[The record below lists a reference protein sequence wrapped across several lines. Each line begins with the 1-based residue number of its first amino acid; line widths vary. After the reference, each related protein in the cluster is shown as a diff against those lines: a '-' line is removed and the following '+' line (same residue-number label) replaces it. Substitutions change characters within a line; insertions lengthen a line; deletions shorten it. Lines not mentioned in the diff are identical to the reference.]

1 MKSLQTDGRAV
12 RTVYLN
18 FWFRGAKNLIIIW
31 QAKHAWLEIT
41 GKLTK
46 SYFLMFLSYSKI
58 DSRILKWTHLDGRWS
73 QLSVGDRDSGSPGT
87 CPAHRHHCLDR
98 GCQSKDCCK
107 SCCLGSP
114 LSPLRTLNMAFT
126 IKVSDLQIT
135 FHSWLKNNQQLGWS
149 HDQILWSPLL
159 RRFDLITSKFISL
172 GTFLHSIGIIW
183 AWLSQI
189 EIFF

>member
-31 QAKHAWLEIT
+31 QAKQAWLEIT

-46 SYFLMFLSYSKI
+46 CSCLTVRF

-114 LSPLRTLNMAFT
+114 LSPLRTLNKAFT

-149 HDQILWSPLL
+149 HDQILWSLLL

-172 GTFLHSIGIIW
+172 GTFFTFNW
-183 AWLSQI
+183 YYLSLT
-189 EIFF
+189 